1 MNKRDRRAR
10 PVFADIVNEAKN
22 APSLPSPPPPSLIA
36 PDGNCFFRTG
46 RSLAPDEAVDLVAA
60 GAIVAWDSCGC
71 LGYCDIDWFAAS
83 DQAELVRTGPPEL
96 RQPTKRR
103 NRGHGELTEWQTCAG
118 DTLVLASQDVRW
130 GRFMY

>member
-1 MNKRDRRAR
+1 MNKLDRRAR
-10 PVFADIVNEAKN
+10 PVFADLVIEAKI
-22 APSLPSPPPPSLIA
+22 AASLPSPPPPSLVA
-36 PDGNCFFRTG
+36 PDGNRFFRTG
-46 RSLAPDEAVDLVAA
+46 RSLAPAEAVDLVAA

-71 LGYCDIDWFAAS
+71 LGYCDMNWFAAA
-83 DQAELVRTGPPEL
+83 DQAEFVRTGPPEL
-96 RQPTKRR
+96 RRPTKRR